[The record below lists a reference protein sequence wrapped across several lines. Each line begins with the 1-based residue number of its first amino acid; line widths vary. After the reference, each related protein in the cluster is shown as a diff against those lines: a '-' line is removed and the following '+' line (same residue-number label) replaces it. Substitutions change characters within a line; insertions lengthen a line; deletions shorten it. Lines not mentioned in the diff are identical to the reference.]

1 MVEQTR
7 ERVAALPVFTDE
19 RGTLLPIEL
28 DDVGFDVRR
37 VFIVTGTSPATT
49 RGEHLTD
56 CRELIVLVQGEVE
69 VTTRALGVDRRIVL
83 DRPGAVLEVAPET
96 FIRYGLRDETST
108 ILVLADQPFR
118 RKA

>member
-28 DDVGFDVRR
+28 DEVGFDVRR
-37 VFIVTGTSPATT
+37 VFTVTGSSPGST

-56 CRELIVLVQGEVE
+56 CRELVVLVQGEVE
-69 VTTRALGVDRRIVL
+69 VTTRSLGVDRRVTL
-83 DRPGAVLEVAPET
+83 DRPGATLEVVPET
-96 FIRYGLRDETST
+96 FIRYRLRDDSST

-118 RKA
+118 RRS